1 MNLAKAIVSI
11 LPTISLC
18 SCTYTHKGKVRI
30 EY

>member
-1 MNLAKAIVSI
+1 MNLAKAIVDV
-11 LPTISLC
+11 LPTMLLY